1 MVKDLAFVAYSVKDA
16 PTAAKFYREVIGL
29 EPGETFGDHW
39 IEFNVGTATFGIG
52 NGEGLGLA
60 PGSSSGAAFE
70 VDDIAAMRERLLSAG
85 VKATEI
91 HSFPSGCAAVFAWDP
106 DGNQFALHQKNA

>member
-16 PTAAKFYREVIGL
+16 PTAAKFYRDVIGL
-29 EPGETFGDHW
+29 EPGEEFGDHW
-39 IEFNVGTATFGIG
+39 IEFNVGTTAFGVG

-70 VDDIAAMRERLLSAG
+70 VDDLVAMRDHLLAHG
-85 VKATEI
+85 VRATEI
-91 HSFPSGCAAVFAWDP
+91 HDFPSGCAACFAWDP
-106 DGNQFALHQKNA
+106 DGNQFALHQKRR